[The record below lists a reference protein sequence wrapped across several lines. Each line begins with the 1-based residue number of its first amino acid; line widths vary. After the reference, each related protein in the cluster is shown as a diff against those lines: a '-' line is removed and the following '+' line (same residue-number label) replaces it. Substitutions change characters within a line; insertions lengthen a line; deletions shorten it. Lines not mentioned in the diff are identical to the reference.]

1 MNGVVKFGL
10 NIMKKEEPLKRNQ
23 PNPSQAVSFL
33 DAESSEDESLPQ
45 AKPGRAGGNIA
56 YVNRMLVASNARQSL
71 KTQKKAEDNDPTC
84 SQYDECFDSIQS
96 QKTETISHLSQAASK
111 DNNSSVYIQEIM
123 KRHQRRKLDQER
135 AYQRKI
141 LAEKEAEDAAFGD
154 KEKFVTAAYKRKL
167 QELEDL
173 EKMEREEERIN
184 QLRRQGNTMANFH
197 SSLLTSNVSAGHA
210 TNRTMTSNR
219 AAALPAPAASTS
231 PVQKKEEEEEEPRE
245 QEELHQRRQ
254 AQKARATE
262 HVMQF
267 LTEEK
272 ESKAVEEKEAL
283 EERLR
288 RQVKARNTAASIAE
302 AKERALARKQARGF

>member
-71 KTQKKAEDNDPTC
+71 KTQKKMEDSDPTC

-210 TNRTMTSNR
+210 TNSTSNR
-219 AAALPAPAASTS
+219 AASTS
-231 PVQKKEEEEEEPRE
+231 PVQKEEEEEEERRE
-245 QEELHQRRQ
+245 QASHEEPGPEELHQRRQ